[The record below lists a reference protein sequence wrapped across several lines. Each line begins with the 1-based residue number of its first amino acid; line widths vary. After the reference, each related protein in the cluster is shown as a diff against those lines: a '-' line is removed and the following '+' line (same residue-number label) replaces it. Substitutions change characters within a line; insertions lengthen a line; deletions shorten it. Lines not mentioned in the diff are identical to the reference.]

1 MSDCIFCKII
11 VGEIP
16 SHKVYEDDQVLAFL
30 DIKPLNPGHTL
41 VVPKHHA
48 ESVIDSAEEDMRS
61 VMSVIKK
68 IAPAILRA
76 TGASACNVSNNNG
89 AAAGQIIFHTHFHV
103 IPRHDGDGYA
113 PWHRTEHSDS
123 DAAQVA
129 EKIRQELG

>member
-1 MSDCIFCKII
+1 MNDCIFCKII

-41 VVPKHHA
+41 VVPKRHT
-48 ESVIDSAEEDMRS
+48 ESILDCAEEDTLS
-61 VMSVIKK
+61 VIRVIKK

-89 AAAGQIIFHTHFHV
+89 AAAGQVVFHTHFHV
-103 IPRHDGDGYA
+103 IPRRDGDGYA
-113 PWHRTEHSDS
+113 PWHRTEHEGSDP
-123 DAAQVA
+123 AAVA